1 MLENA
6 GKWTGRMGF
15 FFQDNIPPSSFL
27 LLTSTSQYC
36 LPIFD
41 SLSIIDINIPVRKGL
56 LTWRS
61 WGMKRLL
68 ACLSTQG
75 RDHWRERKSLMS
87 LFIWPTLLSW
97 GWKSIG
103 CISKFPTVP
112 LNLSHKAGNKKESR
126 VAVSTHSIIPRS
138 NISRYYSITEI
149 TFVTEY

>member
-1 MLENA
+1 MN
-6 GKWTGRMGF
+6 RQNGF
-15 FFQDNIPPSSFL
+15 SSSKIIFPPVVSCCQRQL
-27 LLTSTSQYC
+27 LYTVYQY
-36 LPIFD
+36 LI
-41 SLSIIDINIPVRKGL
+41 LSPCIDINIPVRKGL

>member
-1 MLENA
+1 MYQDLNA
-6 GKWTGRMGF
+6 ILIYLSKSLVTYVRKWTGRMF
-15 FFQDNIPPSSFL
+15 FFL
-27 LLTSTSQYC
+27 
-36 LPIFD
+36 
-41 SLSIIDINIPVRKGL
+41 PVRKGL

>member
-1 MLENA
+1 MN
-6 GKWTGRMGF
+6 RQNGF
-15 FFQDNIPPSSFL
+15 SSSKIIFPPVVSCCQRQL
-27 LLTSTSQYC
+27 LYTVYQY
-36 LPIFD
+36 LI
-41 SLSIIDINIPVRKGL
+41 LSPCIDINIPVRKGL

-112 LNLSHKAGNKKESR
+112 LNLSHKAGKKKESR
-126 VAVSTHSIIPRS
+126 VAVSTHIIIPRS